1 MAPPEQRESPDAVPQ
16 MSFWWALLSNR
27 GQRGGVAIGGIL
39 VRHAIPLVGVLVLH
53 WSAQKF
59 LLLAVINFGWNWTLL
74 GVWNIATSALVKNR
88 RDGKPVPASTWAQM
102 TLMGAVV
109 FCIVTGAFGFP
120 VYYIFPTPPVVDAL
134 WWIALAMTL
143 LGPLPNV
150 VEQIR
155 EGVAADLPD
164 EQITSIAKKRQ
175 QLVMVSI
182 IPIVGAYGL
191 LVNFPYPGTI
201 QAVAVG
207 YVLFSTLCELRPD
220 LGAEFARELQ

>member
-1 MAPPEQRESPDAVPQ
+1 MAPPEQSELPAAVPE
-16 MSFWWALLSNR
+16 MSFWWALLSDR
-27 GQRGGVAIGGIL
+27 GQRGGVAIAGIL
-39 VRHAIPLVGVLVLH
+39 VRHATPLMGVLLLN

-88 RDGKPVPASTWAQM
+88 RVGKPVPASTWVQM
-102 TLMGAVV
+102 TLLGAVV

-120 VYYIFPTPPVVDAL
+120 VYYMSSAPPVVDAV
-134 WWIALAMTL
+134 WWMALAMTM

-155 EGVAADLPD
+155 EAVAADLPD
-164 EQITSIAKKRQ
+164 EQINSIANKRR

-191 LVNFPYPGTI
+191 LVNLPYPGTI
-201 QAVAVG
+201 KAVAVG

-220 LGAEFARELQ
+220 LSAEFAKELQ